1 MKGGGTN
8 ANVFLTLYGDNG
20 DSGERKLAKSETH
33 MDKFEREQVQNLS
46 LSFDFK
52 VSKVSQLSSVTRK
65 LIKLRN
71 DYLFSEFIAVIHFHD
86 KLVPMQQSLEQRACF
101 LGRSVYFR

>member
-33 MDKFEREQVQNLS
+33 MDKFEREQVRKSS
-46 LSFDFK
+46 LSFDLKF
-52 VSKVSQLSSVTRK
+52 SLFQIFEWMRFQNFTPSSRK
-65 LIKLRN
+65 SHKWLLI
-71 DYLFSEFIAVIHFHD
+71 Y
-86 KLVPMQQSLEQRACF
+86 
-101 LGRSVYFR
+101 

>member
-33 MDKFEREQVQNLS
+33 MDKFEREQVNVLLYCQ
-46 LSFDFK
+46 F
-52 VSKVSQLSSVTRK
+52 SKR
-65 LIKLRN
+65 
-71 DYLFSEFIAVIHFHD
+71 
-86 KLVPMQQSLEQRACF
+86 
-101 LGRSVYFR
+101 